1 MNVYEKYTN
10 DRFIRLLN
18 SFLKKICEPSFK
30 KEFGEDIKLSLYG
43 IAIKSKNLSSL
54 TFAELKNLQ
63 EDKSEIRIFID
74 TNPEESKSESVVGI
88 TFEDYL
94 YYLFST
100 RGKGVLG
107 IDFISRLDK
116 PHFRLFVNQ
125 RTIYSMTYVHD
136 ENITEDITPS
146 HKAVKNICD
155 SEKFCKAQ
163 GKITFGQLKSIV
175 ESATNRRLF
184 QHVGEG
190 GYKATLRLLPW
201 FLPQLAI
208 AGFTGSI
215 LRAANKI
222 FRPTLEETK
231 GYKTWWGKTIMKMFD
246 LVEGELGIED
256 PLSRIFF
263 ISDGLMTMLDDR
275 NKVKFAKYIAEIAS
289 EKPDDEEVP
298 EFFVENELRHWL
310 NDKFLLNPP
319 LPDKITNDDN
329 QTPDKISEMYDK
341 SNLFEEEDNK
351 EKNNEKIERFVNH
364 VISKFKSKIVDDNFL
379 GYKALVGNSKYG
391 ETVVRIFGIFK
402 KPFSGELSD
411 KTHAESKKLK
421 ERVKASLSFLDNVQ
435 IYTGSNT
442 TIQNFEDNLNFER
455 DFLSRH

>member
-1 MNVYEKYTN
+1 MNAIEKYTN
-10 DRFIRLLN
+10 DKFIRLLN

-30 KEFGEDIKLSLYG
+30 KEFGEEIKLNLYG
-43 IAIKSKNLSSL
+43 ISVKSKIYNLK
-54 TFAELKNLQ
+54 ENRV
-63 EDKSEIRIFID
+63 EIRIFID
-74 TNPEESKSESVVGI
+74 TNPEESDAEGI
-88 TFEDYL
+88 SGVTFEDYL
-94 YYLFST
+94 YHLFMT

-107 IDFISRLDK
+107 IDFHNRLDK
-116 PHFRLFVNQ
+116 PYFRLFVNQ
-125 RTIYSMTYVHD
+125 RTIDTMTYVHD

-319 LPDKITNDDN
+319 LPDKITNDTN
-329 QTPDKISEMYDK
+329 QTPDKISEMYNK
-341 SNLFEEEDNK
+341 PNLFEEEGNK
-351 EKNNEKIERFVNH
+351 ENNNEKIERFVNH

-379 GYKALVGNSKYG
+379 GYKAIVGNSKYG

-402 KPFSGELSD
+402 RPFSGELSD
-411 KTHAESKKLK
+411 KTHIESKKLK
-421 ERVKASLSFLDNVQ
+421 ERVRASLSFLDNVQ

-442 TIQNFEDNLNFER
+442 TIQNFEDKLDFER

>member
-1 MNVYEKYTN
+1 MNAIEKYTN
-10 DRFIRLLN
+10 DKFIRLLN

-30 KEFGEDIKLSLYG
+30 KEYGEDIKLTLYG
-43 IAIKSKNLSSL
+43 ISIKSKSLNTL
-54 TFAELKNLQ
+54 TFHERSNLKENQ
-63 EDKSEIRIFID
+63 AEIRFFID
-74 TNPEESKSESVVGI
+74 TNPEESDAEGKMGV

-94 YYLFST
+94 YHLFTT
-100 RGKGVLG
+100 RGEGILG
-107 IDFISRLDK
+107 IDFKNRLDK
-116 PHFRLFVNQ
+116 PYYRLFVNQ
-125 RTIYSMTYVHD
+125 RTIYPMTYVQD
-136 ENITEDITPS
+136 EKITEEITPS

-184 QHVGEG
+184 QHIGEG

-263 ISDGLMTMLDDR
+263 ISDGLMTMLDDK
-275 NKVKFAKYIAEIAS
+275 NKVRFAKYIAEIAS

-319 LPDKITNDDN
+319 LGMKTTNNDN
-329 QTPDKISEMYDK
+329 
-341 SNLFEEEDNK
+341 
-351 EKNNEKIERFVNH
+351 NNEPNEVTESIIKEENKDNIEDYKKIERFVNRFLL
-364 VISKFKSKIVDDNFL
+364 KFKTKIDDENFL
-379 GYKALVGNSKYG
+379 GYKSLVNKSRYG
-391 ETVVRIFGIFK
+391 KIVVKIYGVFK
-402 KPFSGELSD
+402 KPFSGESSD
-411 KTHAESKKLK
+411 KSHMESRKLK
-421 ERVKASLSFLDNVQ
+421 DMVKGIVTFLNDVEV
-435 IYTGSNT
+435 YAGSCT
-442 TIQNFEDNLNFER
+442 TIEHFER
-455 DFLSRH
+455 NKEFELDFISRH

>member
-1 MNVYEKYTN
+1 MNDIEKYTN
-10 DRFIRLLN
+10 DKFIRLLN
-18 SFLKKICEPSFK
+18 SFLKKMCEPSFK
-30 KEFGEDIKLSLYG
+30 KEFGEDIKLNLYG
-43 IAIKSKNLSSL
+43 ISIKSKIHNLK
-54 TFAELKNLQ
+54 ENRV
-63 EDKSEIRIFID
+63 EIRIFID
-74 TNPEESKSESVVGI
+74 TNPEESDAEGI
-88 TFEDYL
+88 SGVTFEDYL
-94 YYLFST
+94 YHLFMT

-107 IDFISRLDK
+107 IDFHNRLDK
-116 PHFRLFVNQ
+116 PYFRLFVNQ
-125 RTIYSMTYVHD
+125 RTIDTMTYVHD

-184 QHVGEG
+184 QHIGEG

-231 GYKTWWGKTIMKMFD
+231 GYKTWWGKTIMKMFN

-319 LPDKITNDDN
+319 LPE
-329 QTPDKISEMYDK
+329 KISNSDEINEMYVK
-341 SNLFEEEDNK
+341 RKLYEDETPK
-351 EKNNEKIERFVNH
+351 ENDHEKIERFVNH
-364 VISKFKSKIVDDNFL
+364 FISKFKSKVVDDNFL
-379 GYKALVGNSKYG
+379 GYRALVGVNNYG

-402 KPFSGELSD
+402 RPFSGESSD
-411 KTHAESKKLK
+411 KTHTESRILK
-421 ERVKASLSFLDNVQ
+421 DRVKGILSFIDKSQV
-435 IYTGSNT
+435 YAGSNT
-442 TIQNFEDNLNFER
+442 TLQNFEDTIDFER
-455 DFLSRH
+455 GFLSRH